1 MKALCRAVIALV
13 ACLLGAGAAAQTIYR
28 CGNEYTR
35 VPCAGGKVVNAES
48 RVTEAQRAEARRV
61 ASQERKLADAMARER
76 RADAA
81 GLHPSGAASPS
92 PVKAPAPAPAAS
104 ATAKKKKSQAKKKP
118 VAADAGEDFLAR
130 VPKAKPATP

>member
-1 MKALCRAVIALV
+1 MKAPCRVVLALA

-48 RVTEAQRAEARRV
+48 RVTDAQRAEARRV
-61 ASQERKLADAMARER
+61 ASQERR

-81 GLHPSGAASPS
+81 ALHPSGGASLGPG
-92 PVKAPAPAPAAS
+92 KAPASAAS
-104 ATAKKKKSQAKKKP
+104 APAKKKKKTQTKKKP
-118 VAADAGEDFLAR
+118 VAADGDEDFLAR
-130 VPKAKPATP
+130 VPKAAPATR

>member
-1 MKALCRAVIALV
+1 MKALCRAAIALA

-48 RVTEAQRAEARRV
+48 RITEAQRAEARRV
-61 ASQERKLADAMARER
+61 ASQERKLADATARER

-81 GLHPSGAASPS
+81 ALHPSGAASLG
-92 PVKAPAPAPAAS
+92 PVKAPASAAS
-104 ATAKKKKSQAKKKP
+104 APAKEKKKARTKRKP
-118 VAADAGEDFLAR
+118 VAADADEDLLAR
-130 VPKAKPATP
+130 VPKTPPATR

>member
-1 MKALCRAVIALV
+1 MRALCRAAIALA

-35 VPCAGGKVVNAES
+35 VPCAGGKVINAES
-48 RVTEAQRAEARRV
+48 RVTDAQRAEARRV

-81 GLHPSGAASPS
+81 ASHPSGAASVGPL
-92 PVKAPAPAPAAS
+92 KAPAPAAS
-104 ATAKKKKSQAKKKP
+104 APAKKKKKAQTKKKP
-118 VAADAGEDFLAR
+118 VAADADEDFLAR
-130 VPKAKPATP
+130 VPKAPPATR

>member
-1 MKALCRAVIALV
+1 MKAPCRVVLALA

-48 RVTEAQRAEARRV
+48 RVTDAQRAEARRV
-61 ASQERKLADAMARER
+61 ASQERRLADAMARER

-81 GLHPSGAASPS
+81 ALHPSGGASLGPG
-92 PVKAPAPAPAAS
+92 KAPASAAS
-104 ATAKKKKSQAKKKP
+104 APAKKKKKTQTKKKP
-118 VAADAGEDFLAR
+118 VAADGDEDFLAR
-130 VPKAKPATP
+130 VPKAAPATR

>member
-1 MKALCRAVIALV
+1 MKALCPAVIALV

-28 CGNEYTR
+28 CGNGYTR

-48 RVTEAQRAEARRV
+48 RVTDAQRAEARRV

-81 GLHPSGAASPS
+81 GLHPSGAASLS
-92 PVKAPAPAPAAS
+92 PVKAPAKS

-130 VPKAKPATP
+130 VPKARPATP